1 MDRKEKELL
10 LWQDWKTTGSNRSR
24 NDLLRSIDP
33 LLQKQVNKFQ
43 TSPLPRTALET
54 EARMLALKAFETY
67 DPSKAQLNTHVT
79 NHLKH
84 LQRYVIEYQNV
95 GKIPESR
102 ALEISKFNNIS
113 SHLEDSLGRE
123 PSTAELADELGW
135 STAEVDRMLTELRSD
150 LDIRQVEPDA
160 EGTGFYD
167 YTAFQSK
174 GIDDALEF
182 VYFDASMED
191 KLILEYT
198 FGIKGKKRMSV
209 ADIAKKLNK
218 TESYV
223 RTRLKKLALR
233 IKLSM

>member
-1 MDRKEKELL
+1 M
-10 LWQDWKTTGSNRSR
+10 
-24 NDLLRSIDP
+24 LRSIDP

-43 TSPLPRTALET
+43 TSPIPRTALET

-84 LQRYVIEYQNV
+84 IQRYVIEYQNV

-102 ALEISKFNNIS
+102 ALEISKFNNIN

-123 PSTAELADELGW
+123 PSTAELADELRW

-150 LDIRQVEPDA
+150 LDIRQVEPD
-160 EGTGFYD
+160 EGGGFYD
-167 YTAFQSK
+167 YTAYQSK

-182 VYFDASMED
+182 VYFDASPED
-191 KLILEYT
+191 KLILEYI
-198 FGIKGKKRMSV
+198 FGIKGKKRVPVS
-209 ADIAKKLNK
+209 DIAKKLNK